1 MIGSTEMLIES
12 LAKKLG
18 LHVIYGD
25 VMTCT
30 VKNAGQVTITDGGYP
45 YVLMNLRNMVK
56 AIETKKTFTKLNAR
70 CNAVNNVHSFLD
82 VISVEMKEYLADG
95 YKISVAG
102 PNFLKKDHE
111 AIAKMVEQH
120 NPDQSLVVE
129 LIVKS
134 YSIQVSAKAMY
145 FEDGTRSG
153 NALYYRNWV
162 NVWDR
167 STDKPEERDQCI
179 DLWHVADL
187 VRMHA
192 EYPAIEKQLTELT
205 KLKNEYDF
213 KLNGDRS

>member
-1 MIGSTEMLIES
+1 MTDSTEMLIDS
-12 LAKKLG
+12 LVKKLG

-30 VKNAGQVTITDGGYP
+30 VKNAGQVTITDGGLG

-82 VISVEMKEYLADG
+82 VLSIEIKEYLAEG

-102 PNFLKKDHE
+102 PNFLKKDND
-111 AIAKMVEQH
+111 AIQKMINQH
-120 NPDQSLVVE
+120 NPDQSLQVE

-134 YSIQVSAKAMY
+134 YSIQVSAKASY

-153 NALYYRNWV
+153 NALYYSNWV
-162 NVWDR
+162 NIWDR
-167 STDKPEERDQCI
+167 STEKPEERDQGI

-192 EYPAIEKQLTELT
+192 EYPALEKQLTELT